1 MVLKNVFLEAT
12 CLVGSDRWLC
22 GGAVFPVASTKQYS
36 VAEKHFCS
44 SEDETKICFGWF
56 TCVFLSMILSA
67 LKNHY
72 RFGLTQIFL
81 SLTVFIKNSINICPS
96 KKDYYENMFH
106 CGTTNHKY

>member
-44 SEDETKICFGWF
+44 SEDETKICFG
-56 TCVFLSMILSA
+56 
-67 LKNHY
+67 
-72 RFGLTQIFL
+72 
-81 SLTVFIKNSINICPS
+81 
-96 KKDYYENMFH
+96 
-106 CGTTNHKY
+106 